1 MSPNRERS
9 FFNLQDAEEKVLEN
23 LRNYGKRKK
32 ADGSVEEYSSAKK
45 NDTLNRDSV
54 ETAKLDFFE
63 DYRVSKKLL
72 VPIDENAIEIDM
84 MERIAFHG
92 KTVASLLE
100 ELIFLTIYT
109 TTRFKSLLILSYLL
123 L

>member
-1 MSPNRERS
+1 M
-9 FFNLQDAEEKVLEN
+9 
-23 LRNYGKRKK
+23 
-32 ADGSVEEYSSAKK
+32 EEYSSAKK

-54 ETAKLDFFE
+54 ETAKLNFFE

-100 ELIFLTIYT
+100 EANIPDNLHDNALQILTN
-109 TTRFKSLLILSYLL
+109 LELSTIINMFSSKGKASFYL
-123 L
+123 